1 MLHPVFFKIMGT
13 QGQIEGKE
21 RKISRK
27 KQTSWAV
34 LPLRLK
40 TVRICDILR
49 KEKILEEKR

>member
-1 MLHPVFFKIMGT
+1 MGT

-21 RKISRK
+21 RKIRVK
-27 KQTSWAV
+27 KQSSWAV

-40 TVRICDILR
+40 MPIKYDILR